1 MKKKELMIEFL
12 NRRIEILTT
21 KFNKEQQENRIK
33 IIQECKDIIKEN
45 SRKKAIKIIL
55 KKVANN
61 NKDYMEL
68 NQSRLLIKQMNNTLK
83 KEHLEGK
90 VEKTDVDAVLK
101 YYKDNLKTMKQE
113 QKNLKIQ
120 NDEYLYICSVINLQ
134 EDTNLHYL
142 KIELGVDD
150 VESE

>member
-1 MKKKELMIEFL
+1 MKKKELMIDFL

-21 KFNKEQQENRIK
+21 NFNKEQQENRIK

-83 KEHLEGK
+83 KEDLEGK

>member
-1 MKKKELMIEFL
+1 MKKKELMIDFL

-33 IIQECKDIIKEN
+33 IIQECKDIIKGN

-83 KEHLEGK
+83 KEDLEGK

>member
-1 MKKKELMIEFL
+1 MIDFL

-61 NKDYMEL
+61 N
-68 NQSRLLIKQMNNTLK
+68 
-83 KEHLEGK
+83 
-90 VEKTDVDAVLK
+90 
-101 YYKDNLKTMKQE
+101 
-113 QKNLKIQ
+113 
-120 NDEYLYICSVINLQ
+120 
-134 EDTNLHYL
+134 
-142 KIELGVDD
+142 
-150 VESE
+150 

>member
-1 MKKKELMIEFL
+1 
-12 NRRIEILTT
+12 
-21 KFNKEQQENRIK
+21 
-33 IIQECKDIIKEN
+33 
-45 SRKKAIKIIL
+45 
-55 KKVANN
+55 
-61 NKDYMEL
+61 
-68 NQSRLLIKQMNNTLK
+68 
-83 KEHLEGK
+83 
-90 VEKTDVDAVLK
+90 
-101 YYKDNLKTMKQE
+101 MKQE

>member
-83 KEHLEGK
+83 KEDLEGK

>member
-1 MKKKELMIEFL
+1 MIDFL

-45 SRKKAIKIIL
+45 SRKKVIKIIL

-83 KEHLEGK
+83 KEDLEGK